1 MSTDSEG
8 WRQQME
14 SLIGMS
20 PQEPEV
26 EDGGK
31 KDRVPAGAPFTWIAA
46 NFAHCPED
54 ADDEVIQRYA
64 RMYMWYVI
72 SSTIFADGTTKN
84 APWMWLK
91 TLTVFDNKFSWGSA
105 ALAYLY
111 RQLDDACRRSTKDGG
126 VGGCMLLLSVWSWER
141 LPVGRPK
148 SSKWN
153 TWDDHGNPV
162 RLPTWA
168 YKWDL
173 VSEVASEVNLLYKQY
188 INEMDSLIPREGK
201 MVSELTSNF
210 YVPHLPEWVDTD
222 TQLHRLDRRR
232 QRKIKDWHKH
242 HKNYVIMFKQSVQAA
257 SSAQRTQ
264 HRQHCPLAFN
274 NYLRWFQESTRVE
287 ICPPAYEEDI
297 LEEPTEYDALAHGD
311 YNKLIRE
318 GYQTSFALVLNFVR
332 KEVKKQ
338 ADESEDILEK
348 TPGGKKGESALRLF
362 IKEQGKN
369 LRRLSNILGCRD
381 PEYVSP
387 SRSGSSQRNT
397 LDDSASS
404 GARMN
409 DGDITSAANTQKN
422 TVADGKTLKAFQR
435 SAYMLKP
442 RKEFRRYSPDDYAK
456 GKNPVAGGS
465 RLSRMRS
472 MDDED
477 DDDDDDESDDPKQ
490 FVVSRRKKLVSKRGR
505 GAKM

>member
-14 SLIGMS
+14 ALIGMS

-31 KDRVPAGAPFTWIAA
+31 KDRVPASAPFTWIAT

-54 ADDEVIQRYA
+54 ADDKVIQR
-64 RMYMWYVI
+64 
-72 SSTIFADGTTKN
+72 T
-84 APWMWLK
+84 
-91 TLTVFDNKFSWGSA
+91 
-105 ALAYLY
+105 
-111 RQLDDACRRSTKDGG
+111 TKDGG

-153 TWDDHGNPV
+153 TWDDHGNPA

-173 VSEVASEVNLLYKQY
+173 VSEVASKVNLLYKQY
-188 INEMDSLIPREGK
+188 TNEMDSLTPEQVEWQPYG
-201 MVSELTSNF
+201 VEPNFGDAHTFELNPLCVQEKHLWLMRCPLICNWAVEF
-210 YVPHLPEWVDTD
+210 HLPHRVMHQFGFFQPHPPEWVDTD
-222 TQLHRLDRRR
+222 TRLHRLDRRR

-242 HKNYVIMFKQSVQAA
+242 HKSYVIMFEQSVQAA
-257 SSAQRTQ
+257 SSIQRTQ
-264 HRQHCPLAFN
+264 YCQHCPLAFK

-287 ICPPAYEEDI
+287 ICPLAYEEDI
-297 LEEPTEYDALAHGD
+297 LEEPTEYDALAQGD

-318 GYQTSFALVLNFVR
+318 GYQTSFALVLNFVS

-362 IKEQGKN
+362 IK
-369 LRRLSNILGCRD
+369 
-381 PEYVSP
+381 
-387 SRSGSSQRNT
+387 
-397 LDDSASS
+397 
-404 GARMN
+404 
-409 DGDITSAANTQKN
+409 
-422 TVADGKTLKAFQR
+422 VADGMTLKAFQR

-477 DDDDDDESDDPKQ
+477 DDDDDDNTQRSMKNNMIKISQICDI
-490 FVVSRRKKLVSKRGR
+490 RKWSS
-505 GAKM
+505 

>member
-1 MSTDSEG
+1 MKA
-8 WRQQME
+8 
-14 SLIGMS
+14 LIGMS

-31 KDRVPAGAPFTWIAA
+31 KDRDPADAPFTWIAA

-54 ADDEVIQRYA
+54 TDNEVIQRYA
-64 RMYMWYVI
+64 RVYMWYVI
-72 SSTIFADGTTKN
+72 SRTIFADGTGKN

-91 TLTVFDNKFSWGSA
+91 ALTVFDNKFSWGSA
-105 ALAYLY
+105 ALSYLY
-111 RQLDDACRRSTKDGG
+111 PQLDDACRRTTKDGG
-126 VGGCMLLLSVWSWER
+126 VGGYMLLLSVWSWER

-188 INEMDSLIPREGK
+188 TNEMDSLTPEQVEWQPYGAGPNFGDAHTF
-201 MVSELTSNF
+201 ELNPLCLQEKHLWLMRCPLICNWAIEF
-210 YVPHLPEWVDTD
+210 HLPHRVMHQFGLFHPHPPEWVDTD

-242 HKNYVIMFKQSVQAA
+242 HKNYVIMFEQSVHAA

-287 ICPPAYEEDI
+287 ICSPAYEEDI
-297 LEEPTEYDALAHGD
+297 LEEPTKYDALAHGD
-311 YNKLIRE
+311 YNKLIHE
-318 GYQTSFALVLNFVR
+318 GYQTSFAPVLNFVR

-362 IKEQGKN
+362 IKGVVPLLLFFPRMEHTVPYICHLYLN
-369 LRRLSNILGCRD
+369 LTGTGQEVAAPIQHFRL
-381 PEYVSP
+381 P
-387 SRSGSSQRNT
+387 
-397 LDDSASS
+397 
-404 GARMN
+404 
-409 DGDITSAANTQKN
+409 
-422 TVADGKTLKAFQR
+422 
-435 SAYMLKP
+435 
-442 RKEFRRYSPDDYAK
+442 
-456 GKNPVAGGS
+456 
-465 RLSRMRS
+465 
-472 MDDED
+472 
-477 DDDDDDESDDPKQ
+477 
-490 FVVSRRKKLVSKRGR
+490 
-505 GAKM
+505 

>member
-1 MSTDSEG
+1 
-8 WRQQME
+8 ME
-14 SLIGMS
+14 ALIGMS

-31 KDRVPAGAPFTWIAA
+31 KDRVPAGATFTWIAA

-64 RMYMWYVI
+64 RVYMWYVI
-72 SSTIFADGTTKN
+72 SRTIFADGTGKN

-91 TLTVFDNKFSWGSA
+91 ALTVLDNKFSWGSA

-111 RQLDDACRRSTKDGG
+111 RQLDDACRRTTKDGG

-153 TWDDHGNPV
+153 TWDDHDNPV
-162 RLPTWA
+162 RQPTWA

-188 INEMDSLIPREGK
+188 TNEMDSL
-201 MVSELTSNF
+201 T
-210 YVPHLPEWVDTD
+210 PE
-222 TQLHRLDRRR
+222 
-232 QRKIKDWHKH
+232 
-242 HKNYVIMFKQSVQAA
+242 
-257 SSAQRTQ
+257 
-264 HRQHCPLAFN
+264 
-274 NYLRWFQESTRVE
+274 QESTRVE
-287 ICPPAYEEDI
+287 ICPPAYGEDI
-297 LEEPTEYDALAHGD
+297 LEEPTEYDELAQGG
-311 YNKLIRE
+311 YSKLIRE
-318 GYQTSFALVLNFVR
+318 GYQTSFAPVLNFVR

-338 ADESEDILEK
+338 ADESEDILDN

-362 IKEQGKN
+362 IKEQGKK
-369 LRRLSNILGCRD
+369 LRRLSNILGCHD

-387 SRSGSSQRNT
+387 SRSGSSERNT

-404 GARMN
+404 GARMD
-409 DGDITSAANTQKN
+409 DGDITQRNTQEEDVD
-422 TVADGKTLKAFQR
+422 TPQAADDMTLKAFQR

-442 RKEFRRYSPDDYAK
+442 RKEFKRYSPDDYAK
-456 GKNPVAGGS
+456 GKNPVAGSS

-472 MDDED
+472 REDEVE
-477 DDDDDDESDDPKQ
+477 DDDDDESDDPDQ
-490 FVVSRRKKLVSKRGR
+490 FVVARRKKLVSKRGR
-505 GAKM
+505 GPK